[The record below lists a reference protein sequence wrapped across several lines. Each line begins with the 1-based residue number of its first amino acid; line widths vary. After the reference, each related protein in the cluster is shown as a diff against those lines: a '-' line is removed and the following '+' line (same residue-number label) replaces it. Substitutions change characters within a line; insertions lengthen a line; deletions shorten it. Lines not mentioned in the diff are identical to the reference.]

1 MTTHT
6 RAHTAHP
13 RVVMVSTR
21 ELDVP
26 RMDGRLRVAHAIRA
40 SLDEGTDLSVI
51 RLRSALTDVTVRRVW
66 ECSMAWAASVLRGVP
81 LPLQCALFAG
91 ASDIRSVVAQI
102 PDDCVAVYADG
113 VRTYSLI
120 AYLRRRRPDLH
131 IVVDLDDLMSRRMS
145 LLLQASQPLSPG
157 YLMRLLPK
165 PLRVLAMSSLIGQLI
180 VRYER
185 RTLRTIESKL
195 APLVNALVLLSSED
209 AKVLIEQS
217 GEQIRPS
224 VEVIPPPTTL
234 VSLPVRP
241 QKPVRFVFIGSDT
254 QTQNRLTIDY
264 LVDLWR
270 RRNLTAPLVFYGLW
284 MRDIPLPPHVVSA
297 GYAEELIQVYDGS
310 SVLLTP
316 SLIAGGVKTK
326 VLEAFAHGVAVIGN
340 SITFE
345 SMETGDYPL
354 RVDDEEELVRLL
366 TDPDDQA
373 DRFEDAAKAGADYIK
388 RVHSPE
394 AFGVRWRAIMTPKA

>member
-1 MTTHT
+1 MNPKA
-6 RAHTAHP
+6 RAHTTRP

-21 ELDVP
+21 ELDVA
-26 RMDGRLRVAHAIRA
+26 RMDGRLRVAHAIRT
-40 SLDEGTDLSVI
+40 SLAEGTDLSVI
-51 RLRSALTDVTVRRVW
+51 RLRSALTDVSVRRVW
-66 ECSMAWAASVLRGVP
+66 ECSMAWLGSLLRGAP
-81 LPLQCALFAG
+81 LPLQCALFAA
-91 ASDIRSVVAQI
+91 ASDIRSVVDQI
-102 PDDCVAVYADG
+102 PDDCVSVYTDG
-113 VRTYSLI
+113 VRTYSLV
-120 AYLRRRRPDLH
+120 AYLRRKRPDVR

-165 PLRVLAMSSLIGQLI
+165 PLRVLAMSSVIGQLI

-185 RTLRTIESKL
+185 MTLRNIEGKL
-195 APLVNALVLLSSED
+195 APLVDALVLLSSED

-217 GEQIRPS
+217 GEHVRSS

-234 VSLPVRP
+234 VSKPVRP
-241 QKPVRFVFIGSDT
+241 SKPIRFVFIGSDT

-297 GYAEELIQVYDGS
+297 GYAEELVQVYDGS
-310 SVLLTP
+310 SVLLSP

-326 VLEAFAHGVAVIGN
+326 VLEAFAHGVAVIGS

-345 SMETGDYPL
+345 SMNTGDYPL
-354 RVDDEEELVRLL
+354 RVDDEDELVKLL
-366 TDPDDQA
+366 TAPDEQA
-373 DRFEDAAKAGADYIK
+373 ERFEAAAQAGADYIK
-388 RVHSPE
+388 RLHSPE
-394 AFGVRWRAIMTPKA
+394 VFGERWRAIMTPRA